1 MSYTVRT
8 GASSG
13 IGYATAINFAE
24 KGRDL
29 IVIARNRE
37 KLIAL
42 KNEIKMLNSYVSV
55 KIFSF
60 DLSDNQLLH
69 EKIFPTLDQFDIDIL
84 INNAGFG
91 IAGNILSSKIHT
103 VEEMIDLNIKPLIS
117 LSIWFVEKYKEEQ
130 NKQLLNI
137 LSTAGYTINTRAVLY
152 AASKNFVATFTEGL
166 AIELK
171 RNDYPLQVKVLAP
184 YATETNFAKISLGLN
199 EFSYEE
205 NYKLPYTYT
214 KGRVHLCT
222 SSI

>member
-8 GASSG
+8 GANSG

-69 EKIFPTLDQFDIDIL
+69 EKKYSYFR
-84 INNAGFG
+84 
-91 IAGNILSSKIHT
+91 
-103 VEEMIDLNIKPLIS
+103 
-117 LSIWFVEKYKEEQ
+117 SI
-130 NKQLLNI
+130 
-137 LSTAGYTINTRAVLY
+137 
-152 AASKNFVATFTEGL
+152 
-166 AIELK
+166 
-171 RNDYPLQVKVLAP
+171 
-184 YATETNFAKISLGLN
+184 
-199 EFSYEE
+199 
-205 NYKLPYTYT
+205 
-214 KGRVHLCT
+214 
-222 SSI
+222 